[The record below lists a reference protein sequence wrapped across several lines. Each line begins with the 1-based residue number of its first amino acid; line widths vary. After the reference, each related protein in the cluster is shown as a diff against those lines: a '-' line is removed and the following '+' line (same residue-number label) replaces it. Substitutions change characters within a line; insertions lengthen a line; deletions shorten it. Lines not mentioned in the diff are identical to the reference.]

1 MKRFRLLLVLVAVVL
16 AVTVSVSL
24 GATRASAG
32 KGDKVVVEPG
42 KKVQIAVPVSG
53 EFGAGYLEGIGNA
66 VAMAVAMHPT
76 VRGFPVQL
84 NTTVSAACLDPT
96 GDKAVAEGIVSN
108 TQNTGVIGPFC
119 SSGARYSLPVYE
131 AAGVVVISGSTQA
144 VDLPAFAPTVFNRTL
159 VEQPPGQPSGWFDTV
174 SGLPSVKRWTEYH
187 AAFPPAAATSEY
199 DAFYFDA
206 ATLLLDRL
214 QQVSTIKD
222 GNLVIDRKELAKAV
236 RQTTEFPGVTCTISF
251 DPATGNRINDPA
263 SLARCAG

>member
-1 MKRFRLLLVLVAVVL
+1 MAPDVLLFLGDEFLLLVELTNHLDLDTTRWLQTYLGELGETVVAQ
-16 AVTVSVSL
+16 
-24 GATRASAG
+24 
-32 KGDKVVVEPG
+32 E
-42 KKVQIAVPVSG
+42 
-53 EFGAGYLEGIGNA
+53 
-66 VAMAVAMHPT
+66 
-76 VRGFPVQL
+76 
-84 NTTVSAACLDPT
+84 
-96 GDKAVAEGIVSN
+96 IVSN
-108 TQNTGVIGPFC
+108 KQNTGVIGPFC
-119 SSGARYSLPVYE
+119 SSGARFSLPVYE

-144 VDLPAFAPTVFNRTL
+144 VNLPAFAPTVFNRTL
-159 VEQPPGQPSGWFDTV
+159 VEQESGKPSVWFNTV